1 MRRFIRRLAIPVAAV
16 TAAAGL
22 LVLGTPATADEA
34 PPTTFTGTTDNL
46 IFTKSVIGN
55 AAVHP
60 GDTVTYKTEIKHNES
75 GIERSIAKIRDIP
88 PAGFVLVPGS
98 AKATY
103 LGVTNRATISNES
116 DGGVSAKCSS
126 GCTFLVGGFVVKKN
140 QPVTLEATYTVPVGT
155 AFGTYDSGM
164 LFDVNAFSTQQGLNP
179 INVNVQV
186 VDPSVATGTTLV
198 APATAK
204 VGTPVDLTA
213 TVAPS
218 DASGTVQFKDGGN
231 DIGSPVP
238 VSGGSATL
246 SHTFD
251 SVGAHDITAAYN
263 AGAGFHSSTS
273 GVQTV
278 DVSADTTTTIS
289 APNAALVG
297 DSITVSAVVT
307 PANAV
312 GTVQFKD
319 GDTNLGAPVAVVDGT
334 ASLTRS
340 YDASGTH
347 SFTAVFTGEAGYGDS
362 VSTATQLDVSD
373 PDWGTTTTVV
383 EPLTAVVG
391 EPTNLSATVSPIPSS
406 GTVTFKVDGA
416 EVGTAPVGTGDGVA
430 ILPHTFASAGAA
442 AVVAEFSGGTGFI
455 GSTSTSFTV
464 NVTDPEPARADTTTV
479 LTVSGSAQVGKA
491 LQLKATVAPGTANG
505 MIQFKSGT
513 TPIGAPVAVVN
524 GVATLTHTFDD
535 EGTFGLTANFVGDA
549 GWKNSVSGPTVVQVG
564 TAPTDGGGTG
574 SVDTGSLSGLI
585 PLFGS

>member
-1 MRRFIRRLAIPVAAV
+1 MDPITLLTLFVLAVFVGFEVVSKVSSTLHTPLMSGANAIHGIILVGAIIVAGEAH
-16 TAAAGL
+16 TPLILAAGL
-22 LVLGTPATADEA
+22 FAVLLATV
-34 PPTTFTGTTDNL
+34 N
-46 IFTKSVIGN
+46 
-55 AAVHP
+55 
-60 GDTVTYKTEIKHNES
+60 
-75 GIERSIAKIRDIP
+75 
-88 PAGFVLVPGS
+88 
-98 AKATY
+98 
-103 LGVTNRATISNES
+103 
-116 DGGVSAKCSS
+116 
-126 GCTFLVGGFVVKKN
+126 LVGGFVVKKN

-263 AGAGFHSSTS
+263 AGPGFHSSTS

-319 GDTNLGAPVAVVDGT
+319 GETNLGAPVAVVNGT

-362 VSTATQLDVSD
+362 VSTATRLGNHDHRCR
-373 PDWGTTTTVV
+373 TT
-383 EPLTAVVG
+383 
-391 EPTNLSATVSPIPSS
+391 
-406 GTVTFKVDGA
+406 
-416 EVGTAPVGTGDGVA
+416 
-430 ILPHTFASAGAA
+430 H
-442 AVVAEFSGGTGFI
+442 
-455 GSTSTSFTV
+455 
-464 NVTDPEPARADTTTV
+464 RCCR
-479 LTVSGSAQVGKA
+479 
-491 LQLKATVAPGTANG
+491 
-505 MIQFKSGT
+505 
-513 TPIGAPVAVVN
+513 
-524 GVATLTHTFDD
+524 
-535 EGTFGLTANFVGDA
+535 
-549 GWKNSVSGPTVVQVG
+549 
-564 TAPTDGGGTG
+564 
-574 SVDTGSLSGLI
+574 
-585 PLFGS
+585 

>member
-1 MRRFIRRLAIPVAAV
+1 
-16 TAAAGL
+16 
-22 LVLGTPATADEA
+22 
-34 PPTTFTGTTDNL
+34 
-46 IFTKSVIGN
+46 
-55 AAVHP
+55 
-60 GDTVTYKTEIKHNES
+60 
-75 GIERSIAKIRDIP
+75 
-88 PAGFVLVPGS
+88 
-98 AKATY
+98 
-103 LGVTNRATISNES
+103 
-116 DGGVSAKCSS
+116 
-126 GCTFLVGGFVVKKN
+126 
-140 QPVTLEATYTVPVGT
+140 
-155 AFGTYDSGM
+155 M

-204 VGTPVDLTA
+204 IGTPVDLTA

-263 AGAGFHSSTS
+263 AGPGFHSSTS

-319 GDTNLGAPVAVVDGT
+319 GETNLGAPVAVVNGT

-442 AVVAEFSGGTGFI
+442 AVTAEFSGGTGFI

-464 NVTDPEPARADTTTV
+464 NVTDPEPARADTTTS

>member
-1 MRRFIRRLAIPVAAV
+1 M
-16 TAAAGL
+16 
-22 LVLGTPATADEA
+22 
-34 PPTTFTGTTDNL
+34 
-46 IFTKSVIGN
+46 
-55 AAVHP
+55 
-60 GDTVTYKTEIKHNES
+60 
-75 GIERSIAKIRDIP
+75 
-88 PAGFVLVPGS
+88 
-98 AKATY
+98 
-103 LGVTNRATISNES
+103 
-116 DGGVSAKCSS
+116 
-126 GCTFLVGGFVVKKN
+126 
-140 QPVTLEATYTVPVGT
+140 
-155 AFGTYDSGM
+155 
-164 LFDVNAFSTQQGLNP
+164 
-179 INVNVQV
+179 
-186 VDPSVATGTTLV
+186 
-198 APATAK
+198 
-204 VGTPVDLTA
+204 DLTA

-263 AGAGFHSSTS
+263 AGPGFHSSTS

-319 GDTNLGAPVAVVDGT
+319 GETNLGAPVAVVNGT

-430 ILPHTFASAGAA
+430 ILPHTFASAGTA
-442 AVVAEFSGGTGFI
+442 AVTAEFSGGTGFI

-464 NVTDPEPARADTTTV
+464 NVTDPEPARADTTTS

-524 GVATLTHTFDD
+524 ASRHSRTPSTTRERSASLPTSSATPVGRTPSPARPSCRSHRTDRRRRHRKRGHRFAQRPHPALRKLVPHISFGHHSRTQLRRIHVRVLQTSHRGADRRH
-535 EGTFGLTANFVGDA
+535 GTRQWRHPRGNPRI
-549 GWKNSVSGPTVVQVG
+549 SGPRDNNLRHELPGNPVRCRRSDHAVTVRLG
-564 TAPTDGGGTG
+564 HRRRTG
-574 SVDTGSLSGLI
+574 I
-585 PLFGS
+585 HRRR